1 MKIKYK
7 GKIEGK
13 KKWIK
18 KNRLKVDKL
27 FLFDT
32 LNSFIYFNSSI

>member
-18 KNRLKVDKL
+18 IKNRLRANKL

-32 LNSFIYFNSSI
+32 LNSFIYFN